1 MYIEVHA
8 RSAFS
13 FLEGASLPEELVG
26 GCAGFGMPAM
36 ALLDTDGV
44 YGAPRFHLAADK
56 ARIKA
61 HMGAEV
67 SSNFFPSR
75 IDNQESDPSVPSDLR
90 GGFRLP
96 LLVSNRTG
104 YQNLCRLIT
113 KMKLRAKKGGGA
125 VTAQEL
131 QEHAEGLICLTGG
144 DEGLLAQT
152 LRESGIDEAR
162 CQLDRLIGI
171 FGQRNVYVELQRH
184 FHREEESRNRIA
196 IDLARAFHLRL
207 LATNGVN
214 YATPKAR
221 ELCDAFMAI
230 RNHRTLSTA
239 GRLLSRNSERHL
251 KSPREMQQLFADLPE
266 AIRNTVE
273 LSNRLEFTLK
283 DLGYEFPRYP
293 VPEGETMDSYLR
305 EQAGIGFRSRY
316 GRAEPEMQAKARVQI
331 EKELALIKKL
341 KLAGYFLIVWDLVRY
356 CRKENI
362 LVQGRGSA
370 ANSAVCY
377 SLGITAVDAVG
388 MELLFE
394 RFLSEERG
402 EWPDIDLDLP
412 SGDEREKVIQ
422 YLYKKYGERGAAM
435 TANVITYRNRMAARE
450 MGKALGFD
458 PETLQKISAAVASWE
473 FRDEND
479 ALDRRFRDAGLDLSH
494 PRLRK
499 YYELCLAV
507 QDLPRHL
514 GQHSGGMVI
523 CQGQLDSIVPLE
535 PASMPGRV
543 VVQWDKEDCADM
555 GIIKVDLLGLGM
567 MAVLKDSIEL
577 IRDHYRE
584 EVDLAHLP
592 QDDQQVYSA
601 LQQADTVGM
610 FQVESRAQMSCL
622 PRLRPVR
629 FYDIVVQVAIIRP
642 GPIVGQM
649 VNPFLQR
656 RQGRAAVTYAHPSLE
671 PVLSRTL
678 GVPLFQEQLLRIA
691 MIAANFSGGEAED
704 LRRAMGFKRS
714 QARMHEIEGKLRA
727 GMTANG
733 ITPKAQEEIILS
745 ITSFALYGFP
755 ESHAASF
762 ALIAY
767 ASAYLK
773 CRYLAAFTAALLN
786 NQPMGFYSPATIVK
800 DAQRHGLKLLPVD
813 VTKSEWNCTLEVPST
828 QRSVPGEPVD
838 RSSLVVGR
846 DGCGNAAA
854 KWDEN
859 GGASR
864 GLAGSIEKAP
874 KGRNIHEENRN
885 TQNAL
890 SPSRPGQHSL
900 AQDVSAGKVNADCSE
915 SGRDGT
921 DVHDPIILYP
931 EPMRAPALR
940 MGMRYVRGL
949 REEAARALLRERARA
964 PFTSIHDLTRR
975 IPELRKDELTTLA
988 EIGALNSVSSFGFQV
1003 SRESAVRNGTSRS
1016 KLETGNAKLT
1026 LHRRDALWQVER
1038 AVRPSGPLLEIQ
1050 PEPDTPSPLAPM
1062 NHEERLVADFHGTGV
1077 TVGPHPMAYR
1087 RAWLNA
1093 MGIRRA
1099 IELRDLPTGKRLR
1112 IGGCVITRQRPG
1124 TAKGFVFLSLE
1135 DETGVANAIVR
1146 PDLFHENRLL
1156 LTSERFLAVEGILQN
1171 QDNVISVRAERVQ
1184 PLFVTKAPTASHDF
1198 H

>member
-1 MYIEVHA
+1 MYIELHA

-13 FLEGASLPEELVG
+13 FLEGASVPEELVAT
-26 GCAGFGMPAM
+26 CAQFSMPAM
-36 ALLDTDGV
+36 ALLDTDGI
-44 YGAPRFHLAADK
+44 YGAPRFHLAAGK
-56 ARIKA
+56 TKIKA
-61 HMGAEV
+61 HIGTEISFSPRSRPSASLRAV
-67 SSNFFPSR
+67 SGTEKNRKSKNLSTS
-75 IDNQESDPSVPSDLR
+75 QCLR
-90 GGFRLP
+90 GEFRIP
-96 LLVSNRTG
+96 LLIANRTG

-113 KMKLRAKKGGGA
+113 KMKLRAKKGEGA
-125 VTAQEL
+125 VTAEEL
-131 QEHAEGLICLTGG
+131 EEHAEGLICLTGG
-144 DEGLLAQT
+144 DEGPLAAVLT
-152 LRESGIDEAR
+152 HGGNDEAR
-162 CQLDRLIGI
+162 KKIDQLIGI
-171 FGQRNVYVELQRH
+171 FGHKNVYVELQRH
-184 FHREEESRNRIA
+184 FHREEESRNRA
-196 IDLARAFHLRL
+196 AVGLARAFHLPL

-214 YATPKAR
+214 YAIEKSR
-221 ELCDAFMAI
+221 ELCDAFTAL
-230 RNHRTLSTA
+230 RHHKTLATA
-239 GRLLSRNSERHL
+239 GRMLARNSERFL
-251 KSPREMQQLFADLPE
+251 KSPEEMQQLFSDLPE
-266 AIRNTVE
+266 AICNTAE
-273 LSNRLEFTLK
+273 LSSRLEFTLDK
-283 DLGYEFPRYP
+283 LGYEFPRYP
-293 VPEGETMDSYLR
+293 VPYGETMNSFLNQKAW
-305 EQAGIGFRSRY
+305 EGFRERY
-316 GRAEPEMQAKARVQI
+316 GRKPSDLQSKARLQIQKELKLI
-331 EKELALIKKL
+331 EKLG
-341 KLAGYFLIVWDLVRY
+341 LAGYFLIVWDIVRY
-356 CRKENI
+356 CREQNI

-377 SLGITAVDAVG
+377 SLGITAVDAVS

-422 YLYKKYGERGAAM
+422 HLYRKYGERGAAM

-458 PETLQKISAAVASWE
+458 PETLAKISAAVATWE

-479 ALDRRFRDAGLDLSH
+479 ALDRRFRDAGLDLTH
-494 PRLRK
+494 PHLRK

-507 QDLPRHL
+507 QDMPRHL

-523 CQGQLDSIVPLE
+523 CQGQLDSVVPLE

-543 VVQWDKEDCADM
+543 VVQWDKEDCADL

-577 IRDHYRE
+577 IRDHYHE

-592 QDDQQVYSA
+592 QNDEQVYST

-622 PRLRPVR
+622 PRLRPKK

-649 VNPFLQR
+649 VNPFLER
-656 RQGRAAVTYAHPSLE
+656 RQGRQEVSYPHPLLE
-671 PVLSRTL
+671 PVLKRTM

-691 MIAANFSGGEAED
+691 MIAANFTGGEAEE

-714 QARMHEIEGKLRA
+714 EARMRQIEAKLRA

-733 ITPKAQEEIILS
+733 ISAKAQEEIILS

-773 CRYLAAFTAALLN
+773 CHYLTAFTAALLN

-813 VTKSEWNCTLEVPST
+813 VTRSEWNCTLEKVNSPRRHRDT
-828 QRSVPGEPVD
+828 ENKNEKIPGAVLPCL
-838 RSSLVVGR
+838 R
-846 DGCGNAAA
+846 
-854 KWDEN
+854 DEN
-859 GGASR
+859 GE
-864 GLAGSIEKAP
+864 I
-874 KGRNIHEENRN
+874 
-885 TQNAL
+885 
-890 SPSRPGQHSL
+890 
-900 AQDVSAGKVNADCSE
+900 
-915 SGRDGT
+915 
-921 DVHDPIILYP
+921 
-931 EPMRAPALR
+931 ALR
-940 MGMRYVRGL
+940 MGLRYVRGL
-949 REEAARALLRERARA
+949 REEAAQALLHERERARFA
-964 PFTSIHDLTRR
+964 SIHDLPRR
-975 IPELRKDELTTLA
+975 VPELRKNELTTLA
-988 EIGALNSVSSFGFQV
+988 AIGALNTIGHSPPGHFSTSLRAGSDTEERGHGFSRISSDSIHDETFVSVTPCLRGENDLAGSSEL
-1003 SRESAVRNGTSRS
+1003 RTPDP
-1016 KLETGNAKLT
+1016 K

-1038 AVRPSGPLLEIQ
+1038 AMRHAGPLLEQ
-1050 PEPDTPSPLAPM
+1050 HAEPDAPSPLVPM
-1062 NHEERLVADFHGTGV
+1062 NHEERLVADFHGTGL
-1077 TVGPHPMAYR
+1077 TIGPHPMAYR
-1087 RAWLNA
+1087 REWLKA
-1093 MGIRRA
+1093 MGIHRA
-1099 IELRDLPTGKRLR
+1099 CELRELPTGKRLR

-1135 DETGVANAIVR
+1135 DETGVANAIIR

-1156 LTSERFLAVEGILQN
+1156 LTSERFLAIEGILQN
-1171 QDNVISVRAERVQ
+1171 QDNVISVRAERVL
-1184 PLFVTKAPTASHDF
+1184 PLFVTAAQTSSHDF